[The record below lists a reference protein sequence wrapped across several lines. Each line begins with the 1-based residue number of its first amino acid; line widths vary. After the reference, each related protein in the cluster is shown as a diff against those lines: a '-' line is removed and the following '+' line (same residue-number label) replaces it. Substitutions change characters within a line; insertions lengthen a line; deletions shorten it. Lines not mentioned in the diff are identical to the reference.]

1 MRSSTRTPPGPTCS
15 LGVTPQHG
23 FASPHPS
30 RRQKRQNLAEEVGV
44 KVTGMVPNSLGVVWG
59 RADQPAPSRNSTQEA
74 GTSTSFDSL
83 L

>member
-1 MRSSTRTPPGPTCS
+1 MLGHPPAPLAPWGSP
-15 LGVTPQHG
+15 PQHG

-30 RRQKRQNLAEEVGV
+30 RRQKRQNLAKEVGV
-44 KVTGMVPNSLGVVWG
+44 KVTGMVPNSQGVAWG
-59 RADQPAPSRNSTQEA
+59 RADQLAPSRNSAQEA